1 MATKID
7 IRHNLVSN
15 SAKLLSVLSRRD
27 NLNVFMLAHGEGLSA
42 KSSSIEKLGLSK
54 KVYYTR
60 LKQLMDEGL
69 IEKLDCAY
77 KHTTLGKIVYQNH
90 ILSLMEHMK
99 YAKQMKMMDM
109 LMHTKQFSEG
119 EVANFVSKITGDNIS
134 TIVDTNASSPKTEFV
149 STYHEMVSA
158 IVRRVEFCKNEI
170 LLANRFLDET
180 ILNSLVRKAD
190 SSKIN
195 VKVLTD
201 SSLIAQ
207 YFKIEGN
214 DLRLKNDVD
223 NKKSTERINTVSSPW
238 NLGKVDRR
246 ISKIPFSM
254 IILDG
259 REVGIEI
266 VNWNDPRNFYGVMF
280 VKGDQVTLKAIQD
293 LYYEMWD
300 NAIHF
305 NDYNEK
311 IESQKASIAYLIK
324 QFNSTQEHI

>member
-1 MATKID
+1 MATKTD
-7 IRHNLVSN
+7 IKHDLVTN

-27 NLNVFMLAHGEGLSA
+27 NLNLFMLAHGEGLAA
-42 KSSSIEKLGLSK
+42 KSSAIKNLGLSR

-60 LKQLMDEGL
+60 LKQLMNAGL
-69 IEKLDCAY
+69 IEKLNCAY
-77 KHTTLGKIVYQNH
+77 KHTTFGKTVYQNH

-99 YAKQMKMMDM
+99 YAKQMKMIDT

-119 EVANFVSKITGDNIS
+119 EVANFVRKIAGDHIS

-158 IVRRVEFCKNEI
+158 IVRRTEFCKNEI

-180 ILNSLVRKAD
+180 ILNSLVCRAD

-201 SSLIAQ
+201 SNLIAR
-207 YFKIEGN
+207 YFNVKGE

-223 NKKSTERINTVSSPW
+223 NKNSTERINKVSSPLY
-238 NLGKVDRR
+238 LGKVDRR
-246 ISKIPFSM
+246 ISNIPFTM

-259 REVGIEI
+259 IEVALEI
-266 VNWNDPRNFYGVMF
+266 VNWNDPRNFYGAIF
-280 VKGDQVTLKAIQD
+280 VKGDQATLRAMQD
-293 LYYEMWD
+293 LYYKMWD
-300 NAIHF
+300 NAYPL

-311 IESQKASIAYLIK
+311 IESQKATVPYS
-324 QFNSTQEHI
+324 

>member
-1 MATKID
+1 
-7 IRHNLVSN
+7 
-15 SAKLLSVLSRRD
+15 
-27 NLNVFMLAHGEGLSA
+27 MLAHGEGLAA
-42 KSSSIEKLGLSK
+42 KSSAIKKLGLSR

-60 LKQLMDEGL
+60 LKQLMNAGL

-99 YAKQMKMMDM
+99 CAKQMKMIDM

-119 EVANFVSKITGDNIS
+119 EVSNFVRKITGDHIS

-180 ILNSLVRKAD
+180 ILNSLVCKAD

-207 YFKIEGN
+207 YFNVKGE

-223 NKKSTERINTVSSPW
+223 NKNSTERINMVSSPCY
-238 NLGKVDRR
+238 LGKIDRR
-246 ISKIPFSM
+246 IYKIPFSI
-254 IILDG
+254 IILDHK
-259 REVGIEI
+259 EVGLEI
-266 VNWNDPRNFYGVMF
+266 VNWNDPRNFYGVIF
-280 VKGDQVTLKAIQD
+280 VKGDQATLKAMQD
-293 LYYEMWD
+293 VYYEMWD
-300 NAIHF
+300 NASASF
-305 NDYNEK
+305 ELNSL
-311 IESQKASIAYLIK
+311 ESKVISSSDKDNNNRLHK
-324 QFNSTQEHI
+324 MR